1 MTKRQKD
8 KKIERRKDRKIKIRK
23 DKNMKRQKD
32 EKTEMFERLNCND
45 IKISLNKILTPY
57 IFQYERQKDKRQKDL
72 T

>member
-1 MTKRQKD
+1 
-8 KKIERRKDRKIKIRK
+8 
-23 DKNMKRQKD
+23 MKRQKD